1 MHANAAPVSDGI
13 LGELQWRKCELVAAV
28 DVQSLIPKLGH

>member
-13 LGELQWRKCELVAAV
+13 LGELRRKCELVAAV